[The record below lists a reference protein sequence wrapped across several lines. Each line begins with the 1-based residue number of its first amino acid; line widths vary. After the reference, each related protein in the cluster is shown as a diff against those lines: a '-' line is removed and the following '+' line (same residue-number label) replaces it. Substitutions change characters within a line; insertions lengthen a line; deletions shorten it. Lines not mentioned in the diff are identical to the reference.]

1 MFQERVNWCLLPA
14 SLPPFKVP
22 LNNRGRNPDMALLL
36 WNTGQVMNTQKA
48 VNRTQACECRQE
60 FPKALPGESSDYLK
74 ENLTFYFKKMK
85 EKEEKIVFLITPHVE
100 NTGRV

>member
-1 MFQERVNWCLLPA
+1 
-14 SLPPFKVP
+14 
-22 LNNRGRNPDMALLL
+22 MALLL

-48 VNRTQACECRQE
+48 VNRTQACKCRQE